1 MGRFNKDICGP
12 LCHLA
17 VHPAHNACNAKDPG
31 TLGTVGGIS
40 DEQILRRQVMV
51 FAIQGRQLL
60 PFPGAAHN
68 YWRDN
73 LIKVICVKRLPQVK
87 HSIIRRINYRGQG
100 THPAPLQA
108 VCQPAGSLHSIIYP
122 ADRTRI
128 IAVAALDT
136 MDGLAVADNYF
147 DITGTARI
155 MRYSRCC
162 PVKRLH
168 GVCKLCPSRVMEF
181 PGNTAIGESIPPVR
195 GNIDLQDRLSEPKKP
210 HKVITRF
217 EGFILAVA

>member
-1 MGRFNKDICGP
+1 M
-12 LCHLA
+12 A
-17 VHPAHNACNAKDPG
+17 
-31 TLGTVGGIS
+31 
-40 DEQILRRQVMV
+40 

-68 YWRDN
+68 YRRGD
-73 LIKVICVKRLPQVK
+73 LIKIICVKRLPQVK
-87 HSIIRRINYRGQG
+87 HRIIRHINYRGQE

-122 ADRTRI
+122 ADCTCI
-128 IAVAALDT
+128 IAVTALDT

-147 DITGTARI
+147 NITGTARI
-155 MRYSRCC
+155 MRYSRCRLA
-162 PVKRLH
+162 KRLH
-168 GVCKLCPSRVMEF
+168 GVCKLCASRVMEF
-181 PGNTAIGESIPPVR
+181 PGNTAIGEGIPPVR
-195 GNIDLQDRLSEPKKP
+195 GDIDLQDRLSEPEKP